1 MKKIDQFLREN
12 VIKDV
17 TITGYMMFLNDKGL
31 LKEGMEYVKGFIQ
44 TLKND
49 ELEGLFLK
57 AREALKSD
65 ND

>member
-44 TLKND
+44 SLKND

-57 AREALKSD
+57 TREALKND